1 MIEFLEQDE
10 QATYVTFKELEQ
22 ELIERI
28 AREGFAQAAAEGR

>member
-1 MIEFLEQDE
+1 MNDFLEQDE
-10 QATYVTFKELEQ
+10 TREFVTFKELEQ